1 MAAACGGDGFLWYKK
16 VESVTVS
23 PADSSLPAGCVRQ
36 FAATAVYNDH
46 RKVDV
51 TDDCA
56 WSSSNPAVAAIDS
69 KGLATGVA
77 EGSAIIS
84 ATFDKIT
91 GNASLTITRG

>member
-16 VESVTVS
+16 VNSISIS
-23 PADSSLPAGCVRQ
+23 PADSSLPAGCARQ

-56 WSSSNPAVAAIDS
+56 WSSSNPEVVAIDAA
-69 KGLATGVA
+69 GCATGVA
-77 EGSAIIS
+77 EGSAVIS

-91 GNASLTITRG
+91 GNVSLTITRG